1 MEIYLLTS
9 YRPLQYQSKVTL
21 SKVKVY
27 DAEILEEKGIAASG
41 MCGHLCADISE
52 KRVKIFRT
60 VQAYSFK
67 YEDPECED
75 VVVEKEFPRAFCN
88 AANMVKFGDYWV
100 VFYNGESK
108 LPDVLKEDMETVV
121 MTLSRYLKVIDWH
134 QPGLSSS
141 KISVTSRWVS
151 IFNNDLYYLTTK
163 DELIML
169 RMEDIAAKKQQLRV
183 VATNIQDFAFDSSR
197 LTLLDNDGRISI
209 GNDIWFKIDEKI
221 PLAKNTVWTLLQCF
235 SNRGDFLV
243 SAWGDTKL
251 KNYYFH
257 VNVRKRAVLSHL
269 EQEMDVSLDRWY
281 SSPVEFARP
290 FRIQDTQFFFAVRK
304 TFTGDVL
311 ALNSRRKLQ
320 FVATKIQLSDNPVAG
335 IGSVVQIWPQRKV
348 KRCQFGG
355 PTASKSEKVQ
365 FIFAGSGWLKRLS
378 ISYN

>member
-141 KISVTSRWVS
+141 KISVTSRC
-151 IFNNDLYYLTTK
+151 IHL
-163 DELIML
+163 
-169 RMEDIAAKKQQLRV
+169 QQ
-183 VATNIQDFAFDSSR
+183 
-197 LTLLDNDGRISI
+197 
-209 GNDIWFKIDEKI
+209 
-221 PLAKNTVWTLLQCF
+221 
-235 SNRGDFLV
+235 
-243 SAWGDTKL
+243 
-251 KNYYFH
+251 
-257 VNVRKRAVLSHL
+257 
-269 EQEMDVSLDRWY
+269 
-281 SSPVEFARP
+281 
-290 FRIQDTQFFFAVRK
+290 
-304 TFTGDVL
+304 
-311 ALNSRRKLQ
+311 
-320 FVATKIQLSDNPVAG
+320 
-335 IGSVVQIWPQRKV
+335 
-348 KRCQFGG
+348 
-355 PTASKSEKVQ
+355 
-365 FIFAGSGWLKRLS
+365 
-378 ISYN
+378 